1 MMLCRKG
8 MDLYFKRHDGQ
19 AVTCDDFR
27 NAMADANDKDLSSFA
42 AWYAICPQAA
52 CILWQIP
59 TCKLSVLRYPLWCN
73 ASCLEFSTGTG
84 DSQSPA

>member
-1 MMLCRKG
+1 

-42 AWYAICPQAA
+42 AWYATCP
-52 CILWQIP
+52 
-59 TCKLSVLRYPLWCN
+59 
-73 ASCLEFSTGTG
+73 
-84 DSQSPA
+84 